1 MKPIYWLVKKEI
13 VLELRQPQIISGILL
28 HALGSVWIAYLAFKG
43 IVADSTWNGL
53 LWIILLFSAVHA
65 SNRSFGSESAGR
77 RLYFYTLA
85 TPRHIIIAK
94 TFYNIIL
101 ILLLSLITCAIYII
115 FNGNPILYPL
125 RFAAALLL
133 GSAGLAAILTFTS
146 AIASQETRN
155 FSLMAILS
163 LPVAVPLLLLL
174 IRLSAAAIDPR
185 NSQNIQ
191 GMVIA
196 LILLDTLSLA
206 LAWVLFPYLWKE

>member
-1 MKPIYWLVKKEI
+1 MKPIYWLIRKEI
-13 VLELRQPQIISGILL
+13 ILELRQPQVISGILL

-43 IVADSTWNGL
+43 FVADNTWNGL

-85 TPRHIIIAK
+85 NPRHIIIAK

-163 LPVAVPLLLLL
+163 LPVTAPMLLLL
-174 IRLSAAAIDPR
+174 IRLSAAAIVPQATQYNFDL
-185 NSQNIQ
+185 IL
-191 GMVIA
+191 A
-196 LILLDTLSLA
+196 LILLDSMSLA
-206 LAWVLFPYLWKE
+206 LAWILFPYLWKE